1 MSRKI
6 KVEGEVRRA
15 VKRKSEKENERGGG
29 HAVFVAEEN
38 TRRDGEGVEAAW
50 RELGRGARGGGRGGP
65 RAGRS
70 RMALLKP

>member
-6 KVEGEVRRA
+6 KVAGGRCAEQPRGRARKKTAGEGGE
-15 VKRKSEKENERGGG
+15 

-50 RELGRGARGGGRGGP
+50 SELERGAGGSEGGQ
-65 RAGRS
+65 AGAVWLS
-70 RMALLKP
+70 